1 MEVHDLTYGLANL
14 AGYLVGLPRYY
25 LDAASRKSTPV
36 NYSYCSSVEDL
47 RNLRT
52 LFSLRHSIV
61 ADLREPE
68 VYFCAMYDK
77 ASNPRAQAKELGI
90 FNQVGTNPR
99 ARDVLNCVCGRIDT
113 ALSSELFRKLC
124 GSVEVV
130 KQLRWLFTFDLST
143 DTARRCDAIRTALAK
158 APRTRLVRILHPNM
172 FLDDQTLLEVLS
184 RHYIDAEPSEI
195 FTITAYQG
203 SHSEQAITIACAKG
217 EPLVWLE
224 ETDQGSKSSVD
235 PNGFR
240 PSDAVL
246 ARKNEHKVF
255 VDWQSLDR
263 FCKSHSEVLIEVD
276 SENMSCDSVVG
287 VVKFVEQRSSCSV
300 IVHGRELAPQYL
312 EALQCGVGSPVQ
324 YLNADS
330 VVQRK
335 NTVDTR
341 LIASAVYEA
350 NKYPERGLI
359 IVSSDSDYYALTD
372 VVPAE
377 HLCFCYKSGITS
389 SGYIE
394 ALKSIGCAVV
404 DACCALAEITEE
416 VVQKEYFLGVLTS
429 VLPCLRDYYDNVH
442 TISYKPS
449 FEELCFSVGDD
460 GKISVALK

>member
-1 MEVHDLTYGLANL
+1 MEVRDLTYGLANL
-14 AGYLVGLPRYY
+14 AGFLVGLPKYY
-25 LDAASRKSTPV
+25 LDADTRRSTPI
-36 NYSYCSSVEDL
+36 NYGYCSSVEGL

-61 ADLREPE
+61 VDLREPD

-77 ASNPRAQAKELGI
+77 ASGSRAQAKELGI

-99 ARDVLNCVCGRIDT
+99 ARVVLDCVCERISA
-113 ALSSELFRKLC
+113 ALSSELFCKLC
-124 GSVEVV
+124 GSVEVAR
-130 KQLRWLFTFDLST
+130 QLRWLFTLDLAT
-143 DTARRCDAIRTALAK
+143 DMARRCDAMRTALAK
-158 APRTRLVRILHPNM
+158 APRTRLARVLHPDM
-172 FLDDQTLLEVLS
+172 FLDDQTLLDVLG
-184 RHYIDAEPSEI
+184 RHYTAEEHSET
-195 FTITAYQG
+195 FTIIAYQG
-203 SHSEQAITIACAKG
+203 AHSEQAVTIACTVG
-217 EPLVWLE
+217 DSLMWLE
-224 ETDQGSKSSVD
+224 EPDPELSPGVVNNEVRRSTNVSSH
-235 PNGFR
+235 R
-240 PSDAVL
+240 
-246 ARKNEHKVF
+246 NEHKVF
-255 VDWQSLDR
+255 VDWRSLDG
-263 FCKSHSEVLIEVD
+263 FCKSHEEILIEVD

-312 EALQCGVGSPVQ
+312 EVLQCRVGSPVQ

-330 VVQRK
+330 IVQHK

-341 LIASAVYEA
+341 LIASAVHEA
-350 NKYPERGLI
+350 NKCPERGLVVI
-359 IVSSDSDYYALTD
+359 SSDSDYYALTD

-389 SGYIE
+389 TGYIE
-394 ALKSIGCAVV
+394 ALKSIGCTVV
-404 DACCALAEITEE
+404 DACCALAKITEE